1 MLNEKGNRELA
12 YIVKIDDIEPIV
24 GSDNCEAAIVGGWKI
39 MTRKGTFKKGDLALY
54 FEIDSQVP
62 ATEQFAFLEKKH
74 YKVKTQKYT
83 FGGTGNFIC
92 QG

>member
-39 MTRKGTFKKGDLALY
+39 MTRKGTFKKGRFSSL
-54 FEIDSQVP
+54 F
-62 ATEQFAFLEKKH
+62 
-74 YKVKTQKYT
+74 
-83 FGGTGNFIC
+83 
-92 QG
+92 